1 MGLFRYL
8 RRKLNTQQLKDICE
22 ASSSKADQA
31 IAEQQELKKLGK
43 SISSKSDQ
51 AIAGQQELKTL
62 GNSIS
67 SKSDQAIAGQRQLKE
82 MCDLISLKSDTA
94 AAIEKELLEKAGQ
107 TIDGVQRLKE
117 IGDRISSKSDIA
129 IVSQQE
135 LLKRSDQA
143 ISGQEELVQKAGEA
157 ISDLKQL
164 IEKEDEIS
172 SKLDMSASGQEEM
185 ASKTDKLIS
194 IQQKLIDTG
203 DVLSSTAINAVQSIQ
218 ELGRKADLAASGQE
232 YLNGIAD
239 GIAAKVGQG
248 LEVQQQLKSLTAGT
262 AAKVENGLKVLGQLE
277 ETDVS
282 LSSKADQAI
291 QSLQVLGK
299 KADQAAA
306 VQQQL
311 KAAADGT
318 SAKADKAL
326 GGQQELLKKADQAL
340 AVQQDL
346 KKKADQTAAG
356 LQDLAKKAD
365 QAQAGQKQLND
376 SCAAA
381 QVKIDQISA
390 WQTQCVNE
398 TEFSRMSR
406 TLFAGFRYWEDN
418 FYNAVKGTDIEE
430 RYDRLVSGLSDDD
443 RTMVDSMIGRIQH
456 LCEKGDKTCYLP
468 DEAERIY
475 RNRKESLRIVKLN
488 DHCFVY
494 RGYKL
499 PINLFETST
508 FACNY
513 GLDLIEH
520 PEYSDGKDIIDAGA
534 YIGDSALVFDRYFSK
549 CRRIYAFEP
558 DADSYALMEKTIAMN
573 KKSNIVPVAMGL
585 GDSNCEGELTSHGM
599 GSNLLDRRFGQEP
612 KKDRT
617 IKIVRLDDY
626 AKQNNIVAGV
636 IKTDLEGFEMHFL
649 RGALETIKKDRP
661 ILVLSIYH
669 SADDF
674 FGIKPF
680 IEDLGLGYRFR
691 LFKADDGMIL
701 GGTCL
706 ICIPE

>member
-1 MGLFRYL
+1 MGLIRYL
-8 RRKLNTQQLKDICE
+8 RRRLHIQQVNDVCDSTHQIVDKCLKEICSNGGGIQAKLDQTIQIQKSLKETGE
-22 ASSSKADQA
+22 AILMKADQNT
-31 IAEQQELKKLGK
+31 EYQKLR
-43 SISSKSDQ
+43 DQ
-51 AIAGQQELKTL
+51 CASAQNKIDDA
-62 GNSIS
+62 
-67 SKSDQAIAGQRQLKE
+67 ARGQRQL
-82 MCDLISLKSDTA
+82 LAL
-94 AAIEKELLEKAGQ
+94 G
-107 TIDGVQRLKE
+107 
-117 IGDRISSKSDIA
+117 
-129 IVSQQE
+129 
-135 LLKRSDQA
+135 
-143 ISGQEELVQKAGEA
+143 
-157 ISDLKQL
+157 
-164 IEKEDEIS
+164 DEIS
-172 SKLDMSASGQEEM
+172 SKS
-185 ASKTDKLIS
+185 
-194 IQQKLIDTG
+194 
-203 DVLSSTAINAVQSIQ
+203 
-218 ELGRKADLAASGQE
+218 
-232 YLNGIAD
+232 
-239 GIAAKVGQG
+239 
-248 LEVQQQLKSLTAGT
+248 
-262 AAKVENGLKVLGQLE
+262 
-277 ETDVS
+277 
-282 LSSKADQAI
+282 
-291 QSLQVLGK
+291 
-299 KADQAAA
+299 
-306 VQQQL
+306 
-311 KAAADGT
+311 
-318 SAKADKAL
+318 
-326 GGQQELLKKADQAL
+326 DQAL

-346 KKKADQTAAG
+346 KKKAEQAAALRQDLVKKADESLAVQRDLVKKADQTMAAQQDLKKKSDQTAAVQQELVKKTDQSLG
-356 LQDLAKKAD
+356 VQQELAKKTD
-365 QAQAGQKQLND
+365 QVLFVQKQLND
-376 SCAAA
+376 SCTAA
-381 QVKIDQISA
+381 QTKIDQISA
-390 WQTQCVNE
+390 GQKQSVNE

-418 FYNAVKGTDIEE
+418 FYNAIKGTDIEE

>member
-1 MGLFRYL
+1 MGLIRYL
-8 RRKLNTQQLKDICE
+8 RRRLHIQQVNDVCDSTHQIVDKCLKEICSNGGGIQAKLDQTIQIQKSLKETGE
-22 ASSSKADQA
+22 AILMK
-31 IAEQQELKKLGK
+31 AEQNTEYQKLR
-43 SISSKSDQ
+43 DQ
-51 AIAGQQELKTL
+51 CASAQNKIDDA
-62 GNSIS
+62 
-67 SKSDQAIAGQRQLKE
+67 ARGQRQL
-82 MCDLISLKSDTA
+82 LAL
-94 AAIEKELLEKAGQ
+94 G
-107 TIDGVQRLKE
+107 
-117 IGDRISSKSDIA
+117 
-129 IVSQQE
+129 
-135 LLKRSDQA
+135 
-143 ISGQEELVQKAGEA
+143 
-157 ISDLKQL
+157 
-164 IEKEDEIS
+164 DEIS
-172 SKLDMSASGQEEM
+172 SKS
-185 ASKTDKLIS
+185 
-194 IQQKLIDTG
+194 
-203 DVLSSTAINAVQSIQ
+203 
-218 ELGRKADLAASGQE
+218 
-232 YLNGIAD
+232 
-239 GIAAKVGQG
+239 
-248 LEVQQQLKSLTAGT
+248 
-262 AAKVENGLKVLGQLE
+262 
-277 ETDVS
+277 
-282 LSSKADQAI
+282 
-291 QSLQVLGK
+291 
-299 KADQAAA
+299 
-306 VQQQL
+306 
-311 KAAADGT
+311 
-318 SAKADKAL
+318 
-326 GGQQELLKKADQAL
+326 DQAL

-346 KKKADQTAAG
+346 KKKAEQAAALRQDLVKKADESLAVQHDLVKKTDQAMAAQQDLKKKSDQTAAVQQELVKKTDQSLG
-356 LQDLAKKAD
+356 VQQELAKKTD
-365 QAQAGQKQLND
+365 QVLSVQKQLND
-376 SCAAA
+376 SCTAA
-381 QVKIDQISA
+381 QAKIDQISA
-390 WQTQCVNE
+390 GQKQSVNE

-488 DHCFVY
+488 DHCFIY

-499 PINLFETST
+499 PINAFETST

-513 GLDLIEH
+513 GLDKIDN
-520 PEYSDGKDIIDAGA
+520 PEYADGKDIIDAGA

-558 DADSYALMEKTIAMN
+558 DAGSYALMEKTIAMN
-573 KKSNIVPVAMGL
+573 KKSNIIPVAMGL
-585 GDSNCEGELTSHGM
+585 GDSNSEGELTSHGM

-612 KKDRT
+612 KNDRT
-617 IKIVRLDDY
+617 IRIVRLDDY
-626 AKQNNIVAGV
+626 AKQNNIVTGV